1 MDKPILLIIIGST
14 RPTRVGGD
22 VAKWVCER
30 AREHGEFEVDV
41 ADLREIDLPLLDE
54 PEHPAKQDYQHDHTK
69 AWAERVDVSDAF
81 VFVHP
86 EYNYGLNAATKNA
99 LDYLNKEWKGK
110 PAGVVSYGGVSA
122 GQRAANQ
129 LFQTFASLKITP
141 AATVP
146 IPSVSEK
153 FEDDEFTPNEPM
165 EEGLRG
171 MFDELARIE
180 PGLREIREKQT
191 TEV

>member
-1 MDKPILLIIIGST
+1 MERPILLIIIGST
-14 RPTRVGGD
+14 RPSRVGGD
-22 VAKWVCER
+22 VAKWVCRR
-30 AREHGEFEVDV
+30 AREHGAFEVDV

-54 PEHPAKQDYQHDHTK
+54 PEHPAKQSYEHEHTK

-99 LDYLNKEWKGK
+99 IDYLNKEWKGK
-110 PAGVVSYGGVSA
+110 PAGVVSYGGVAA

-129 LFQTFASLKITP
+129 LYETFAALKITP

-146 IPSVSEK
+146 IPFVSEHVE
-153 FEDDEFTPNEPM
+153 EDGFHPA
-165 EEGLRG
+165 EETVEGVDAML
-171 MFDELARIE
+171 DELVRIE
-180 PGLREIREKQT
+180 PGLRQVREKQT